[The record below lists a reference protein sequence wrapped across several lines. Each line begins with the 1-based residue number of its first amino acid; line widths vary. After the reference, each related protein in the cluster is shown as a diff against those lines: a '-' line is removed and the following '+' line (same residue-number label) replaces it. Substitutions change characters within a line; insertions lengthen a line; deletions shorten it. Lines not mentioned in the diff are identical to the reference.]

1 MLLKDY
7 LPNINKKFKNLNFS
21 GLAFNSKEVK
31 KNYIFIA
38 IKGDRF
44 DGNNY
49 INDAIKNGAK
59 IIISSKFK
67 DQIKNNII
75 YLKQKNPRQILSNL
89 SSQIFK
95 KKPQN
100 LIAVTGTNGKTS
112 IANFYYQIL
121 KKNKKKV
128 ASFGTLG
135 ISGKKKIENTSNT
148 TFDPI
153 KIGKNFNYLEKKKIN
168 NVILEASSHGLKQH
182 RLDGL
187 KFDVGIFTNL
197 SRDHLDY
204 HKTLKDYLNAKL
216 ILFK

>member
-38 IKGDRF
+38 IKGDRL

-135 ISGKKKIENTSNT
+135 ISGKKKNRKYIKYYFRSN
-148 TFDPI
+148 
-153 KIGKNFNYLEKKKIN
+153 KNWKEFKLFRKKKN
-168 NVILEASSHGLKQH
+168 
-182 RLDGL
+182 
-187 KFDVGIFTNL
+187 
-197 SRDHLDY
+197 
-204 HKTLKDYLNAKL
+204 
-216 ILFK
+216 

>member
-1 MLLKDY
+1 M
-7 LPNINKKFKNLNFS
+7 
-21 GLAFNSKEVK
+21 
-31 KNYIFIA
+31 
-38 IKGDRF
+38 
-44 DGNNY
+44 
-49 INDAIKNGAK
+49 
-59 IIISSKFK
+59 
-67 DQIKNNII
+67 
-75 YLKQKNPRQILSNL
+75 

-153 KIGKNFNYLEKKKIN
+153 KIGKNLNYLEKKKIN

-216 ILFK
+216 ILFKKLMKKGSVAILSLIHI

>member
-38 IKGDRF
+38 NKGDRF

-75 YLKQKNPRQILSNL
+75 YLKQKNPRQILSL
-89 SSQIFK
+89 S
-95 KKPQN
+95 
-100 LIAVTGTNGKTS
+100 LIH
-112 IANFYYQIL
+112 I
-121 KKNKKKV
+121 
-128 ASFGTLG
+128 
-135 ISGKKKIENTSNT
+135 
-148 TFDPI
+148 
-153 KIGKNFNYLEKKKIN
+153 
-168 NVILEASSHGLKQH
+168 
-182 RLDGL
+182 
-187 KFDVGIFTNL
+187 
-197 SRDHLDY
+197 
-204 HKTLKDYLNAKL
+204 
-216 ILFK
+216 

>member
-7 LPNINKKFKNLNFS
+7 LPKINKKFKNLNFS

-135 ISGKKKIENTSNT
+135 ISGKKKNRKH
-148 TFDPI
+148 I
-153 KIGKNFNYLEKKKIN
+153 KYYF
-168 NVILEASSHGLKQH
+168 
-182 RLDGL
+182 
-187 KFDVGIFTNL
+187 
-197 SRDHLDY
+197 
-204 HKTLKDYLNAKL
+204 
-216 ILFK
+216 

>member
-49 INDAIKNGAK
+49 INDAIKKGAK

-67 DQIKNNII
+67 DQIKNNVI
-75 YLKQKNPRQILSNL
+75 YLKQNNPRQILSHL
-89 SSQIFK
+89 SSKIFNK
-95 KKPQN
+95 LPKN

-121 KKNKKKV
+121 KENKKKV
-128 ASFGTLG
+128 AYFGTLG
-135 ISGKKKIENTSNT
+135 ISGKSNIDNTSNT

-153 KIGKNFNYLEKKKIN
+153 KIGKNLINLEKKKN
-168 NVILEASSHGLKQH
+168 
-182 RLDGL
+182 
-187 KFDVGIFTNL
+187 
-197 SRDHLDY
+197 
-204 HKTLKDYLNAKL
+204 
-216 ILFK
+216 

>member
-75 YLKQKNPRQILSNL
+75 YLKQKIQD
-89 SSQIFK
+89 K
-95 KKPQN
+95 YY
-100 LIAVTGTNGKTS
+100 LICLHK
-112 IANFYYQIL
+112 FL
-121 KKNKKKV
+121 KKNH
-128 ASFGTLG
+128 
-135 ISGKKKIENTSNT
+135 KI
-148 TFDPI
+148 
-153 KIGKNFNYLEKKKIN
+153 
-168 NVILEASSHGLKQH
+168 
-182 RLDGL
+182 
-187 KFDVGIFTNL
+187 
-197 SRDHLDY
+197 
-204 HKTLKDYLNAKL
+204 
-216 ILFK
+216 

>member
-38 IKGDRF
+38 IKGDKF

-67 DQIKNNII
+67 DQIKNNVI
-75 YLKQKNPRQILSNL
+75 YLKQNNPRQILSYL
-89 SSQIFK
+89 SSKIFNK
-95 KKPQN
+95 LPEN

-121 KKNKKKV
+121 KENKKKV
-128 ASFGTLG
+128 AYFGTLG
-135 ISGKKKIENTSNT
+135 ISGKSNIKNTSNT

-153 KIGKNFNYLEKKKIN
+153 KIGKNLINLEKKKN
-168 NVILEASSHGLKQH
+168 
-182 RLDGL
+182 
-187 KFDVGIFTNL
+187 
-197 SRDHLDY
+197 
-204 HKTLKDYLNAKL
+204 
-216 ILFK
+216 

>member
-1 MLLKDY
+1 MLIKDY
-7 LPNINKKFKNLNFS
+7 LPNINKKFRNLKFS
-21 GLAFNSKEVK
+21 GLAFNSNDVK
-31 KNYIFIA
+31 QNYIFIA
-38 IKGDRF
+38 IEGKKF

-75 YLKQKNPRQILSNL
+75 FLNQKNPRQILSRL

-100 LIAVTGTNGKTS
+100 LVAVTGTNGKTS

-121 KKNKKKV
+121 KENKKKV
-128 ASFGTLG
+128 VSFGTLG
-135 ISGKKKIENTSNT
+135 ITGKRKIENTSNT

-153 KIGKNFNYLEKKKIN
+153 KIGRNFNNLEKKKN
-168 NVILEASSHGLKQH
+168 
-182 RLDGL
+182 
-187 KFDVGIFTNL
+187 
-197 SRDHLDY
+197 
-204 HKTLKDYLNAKL
+204 
-216 ILFK
+216 